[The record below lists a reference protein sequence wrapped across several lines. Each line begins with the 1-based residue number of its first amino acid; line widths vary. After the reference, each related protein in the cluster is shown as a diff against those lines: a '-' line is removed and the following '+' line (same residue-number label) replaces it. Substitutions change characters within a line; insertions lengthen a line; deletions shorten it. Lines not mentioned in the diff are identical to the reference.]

1 MTVPLEEGHC
11 WSCLHFPSFLLSRC
25 LRKVIDLYKRLYR
38 LSIRS
43 LWCFSQCWPGL
54 LEMYAIYSVQLSM
67 RSIRCLSAFFSML
80 CLAKATRI
88 QMQNRQLFFSPNLT
102 ACTKEKSSATSDS
115 TFSRIC
121 AWPKWQGLHGTKR
134 FNVIITNSK
143 IPRYANYSILADV
156 QGFKKLF
163 WPGALS
169 HRFQNFVSA
178 TALRLVWL
186 PNSAASHPGQ
196 IRLNKDLGEFKDF
209 GGTHVIVMSPFSS
222 FFTSSLALNQ
232 FC

>member
-1 MTVPLEEGHC
+1 M
-11 WSCLHFPSFLLSRC
+11 
-25 LRKVIDLYKRLYR
+25 LR
-38 LSIRS
+38 
-43 LWCFSQCWPGL
+43 
-54 LEMYAIYSVQLSM
+54 
-67 RSIRCLSAFFSML
+67 
-80 CLAKATRI
+80 LAKAARI
-88 QMQNRQLFFSPNLT
+88 QMQNRQMFFSPNLT

-209 GGTHVIVMSPFSS
+209 GGTQVIVMSPFILFHFIACSES
-222 FFTSSLALNQ
+222 ILLVPACSDSQSVSTSAWWEPRLDVLRDPTFMDLSWFVQTGCCTQTWLYDFQSRSALELVRASNL
-232 FC
+232 